1 MCGVF
6 DGLSDGFLDHARGL
20 GFWLIKWSPYPAHP
34 DIVGIQF
41 LDATEEFLVERE
53 DVSHLCTW
61 SDPVLRTEPE
71 DGQPADVSFGS
82 VSHNLCEVLFT
93 GGVAV
98 SAWQST
104 AACPSTIAVH
114 DARDVNAGGE
124 WVDHG
129 HAVGNTTERACETRR
144 MATGEISRP
153 QGFAVAMSHV
163 VVCGGSLDE
172 WCETD
177 AVSWSKRIDTVVDS
191 VASMGARW
199 ITVCPYGGD
208 VSSDRREALIARLVD
223 SLFGTRRGDRVW
235 HVSRRGVVVIVDTCA
250 DGRERL
256 AHAVATIPEGVDV
269 DEESLKLAVLAPALD
284 DPDLVIIFGDPTTLP
299 PSLVWELAYSELV
312 FLNVPWSDFDAEHV
326 EMAVDDFERRER
338 RFGGV
343 DS

>member
-1 MCGVF
+1 
-6 DGLSDGFLDHARGL
+6 
-20 GFWLIKWSPYPAHP
+20 
-34 DIVGIQF
+34 
-41 LDATEEFLVERE
+41 
-53 DVSHLCTW
+53 
-61 SDPVLRTEPE
+61 
-71 DGQPADVSFGS
+71 
-82 VSHNLCEVLFT
+82 
-93 GGVAV
+93 
-98 SAWQST
+98 
-104 AACPSTIAVH
+104 
-114 DARDVNAGGE
+114 
-124 WVDHG
+124 
-129 HAVGNTTERACETRR
+129 

-153 QGFAVAMSHV
+153 QGFSVAMSHV

-177 AVSWSKRIDTVVDS
+177 AMSWSKRIDTVVDS

-199 ITVCPYGGD
+199 ITVCPYGGE
-208 VSSDRREALIARLVD
+208 VSNERREALVVRLVD

-256 AHAVATIPEGVDV
+256 AHAAASIPAGVDV
-269 DEESLKLAVLAPALD
+269 DEEALKLAVLAPALD

-326 EMAVDDFERRER
+326 ELAVDDFERRER